1 MLVVKIIFCF
11 IFGASMRIILRSKWY
26 GPGIVAVITCIS
38 AALSGDGA
46 MWIEAIGCSILS
58 LVGSLAGVRLAKL
71 LNIQLPEVEDSTEED
86 QDNK

>member
-71 LNIQLPEVEDSTEED
+71 FNIQLSEVEESVDDNE
-86 QDNK
+86 DNK